1 MPSCKTSYLVVA
13 SKPLGG
19 IGVGGASYFAHY
31 AFAERKSRDIIGLFA
46 WWDNRA
52 HKVRNDSH
60 LLCYASVE
68 LLVASMES
76 GFFRAND
83 L

>member
-1 MPSCKTSYLVVA
+1 MLRVVA

-19 IGVGGASYFAHY
+19 IGVGCANHFAPY
-31 AFAERKSRDIIGLFA
+31 AFAKRKCRDIIGLFA

>member
-1 MPSCKTSYLVVA
+1 MA

-19 IGVGGASYFAHY
+19 IGVGGANHFAPH

-52 HKVRNDSH
+52 RKVRNDSH
-60 LLCYASVE
+60 LLCYASGE
-68 LLVASMES
+68 LLVASMKS